1 MNKERRDAIATD
13 LLLRRPKGDEGV
25 DPTFE
30 EYEEWCYDAHKDK
43 KYIRCDQE
51 GWGYSA
57 ETLFQ
62 LGFGSSGD
70 VNRWVLKKFYE
81 AKSEWD
87 LTSGQKAGCTRKTRR
102 IWERI
107 QPSVSRILQEGRP
120 GVYRISN
127 GYYSK
132 AIGTVYATDHDDAK
146 KLAHMFYG
154 YLLAEDDSSV
164 KTTFIKMG
172 GIEEIQSANQR
183 VIEEIQNEVE
193 RAEGRIKDFE
203 AEITRKR
210 MQVDAIQML
219 QMHTLSQMT
228 RYEPSELL
236 EEDTRDV

>member
-1 MNKERRDAIATD
+1 MNKERRDAICKD

-25 DPTFE
+25 EPTFE

-43 KYIRCDQE
+43 KYIRCDHE
-51 GWGYSA
+51 GWGYTP

-62 LGFGSSGD
+62 LGFTSSGD
-70 VNRWVLKKFYE
+70 VGGWGIRTFYGVT
-81 AKSEWD
+81 SEWD
-87 LTSGQKAGCTRKTRR
+87 LSSGQKAGCTRKTRR

-107 QPSVSRILQEGRP
+107 QPSVQRIQNEGRP

-132 AIGTVYATDHDDAK
+132 AIGTVYATDHDDAM
-146 KLAHMFYG
+146 KLAQMFYG
-154 YLLAEDDSSV
+154 YLLTDDDGRV
-164 KTTFIKMG
+164 KTHFVKMG
-172 GIEEIQSANQR
+172 GIEEIQSTNQK
-183 VIEEIQNEVE
+183 VINEIQNEVE
-193 RAEGRIKDFE
+193 RAESRIKDFE
-203 AEITRKR
+203 AEIAKKR